1 MSHKGY
7 FAFFMSF
14 FKYKQDFFRVTQK
27 IGLKK
32 STGHIFIVRSIH
44 VIPLFIEPGNIYYI
58 LS

>member
-1 MSHKGY
+1 
-7 FAFFMSF
+7 MSF

-32 STGHIFIVRSIH
+32 STGHIFIVRSVY